1 MNLWRSTK
9 NPIQNF
15 IKEHQSY
22 MGDFIKSRTRI
33 ARDEYLEKMF
43 HVKKGFAS
51 DIMLSQDIASPI
63 VSQMTPVAE
72 KIIQNTKQQI
82 STPFIAEYLA
92 YCNQITSAKIK
103 ANKIKAGSSGKEVPK
118 TAADKLFDELMK
130 SYKGKVVLVDFWAT
144 WCAPCRAGIERIKP
158 LKEEMSGKNVVFVY
172 ITGPSSPLETYN
184 NMIPD
189 IKGEHFRVSNDEWNY
204 LCNKFKV
211 TGIPHQMIVNKKGEV
226 VNSHLELS
234 MNNETLKKELE
245 KQMKEL

>member
-1 MNLWRSTK
+1 MQQLKIFLMEKGVSFTSEETELIAAMKSLDKDENVIRKREFMEKYK

-158 LKEEMSGKNVVFVY
+158 LKEEMSGKNVVFCLY
-172 ITGPSSPLETYN
+172 HGS
-184 NMIPD
+184 
-189 IKGEHFRVSNDEWNY
+189 F
-204 LCNKFKV
+204 
-211 TGIPHQMIVNKKGEV
+211 
-226 VNSHLELS
+226 LS
-234 MNNETLKKELE
+234 FGNL
-245 KQMKEL
+245 